1 MFVGNSG
8 ATRRGDERKRRGN
21 EEKKMRGRNDKES
34 RKSNVEGSKQNKKK
48 AHKEKARHKH
58 TNTTQKQGDTS
69 QRDFKQARGPREDDQ
84 KMFVPGK
91 RARGGSQ
98 RITMGSRKLQD
109 DENDPEKQLS
119 SNKASHVSGLHLS
132 LDALTVVEDPT
143 TNPSLSMSAS
153 NDFDPTDDATLLD
166 SRETFVPDDTY
177 ESVSPRAYEDSDT
190 SSSSTSSSTVSG
202 PPPESLTVAVLLENF
217 SSLTCVERLPR
228 SAKRVVLSRGDIEG
242 HRDRT
247 DDFSRFLLT
256 KTLDDTVPD
265 HILSSLNI
273 ETSVYDRY
281 FEDWIVLDDVNDISN
296 FAKIRL
302 SLLGSRETLG
312 DQPSQSDSSDPTLAR
327 TRTRSITASS
337 SSSVES
343 TQRPCKYELNEDE
356 EETPD
361 NGSTMSDEE
370 LALLATR
377 MQDPKTGVTIKDRR
391 YLMRVYKKC
400 FIGYEA
406 VTWIMKNLGLAS
418 REEGVRVGQMLVQSF
433 FVSHVCY
440 DHGFK
445 DKYLFYHFCKGSGD
459 ELPLSQRI
467 TERLNPQIIESVDR
481 ITLEMATF
489 EVGVKTKKRR
499 WRLKQYENCFV
510 GEEAV
515 TWMCRH
521 LGISRSN
528 GCLLGDLMMERGLIV
543 HVTNSHTFLDEP
555 HLYIFTPKLLSLQR
569 NNPDAGLFSPDDCKK
584 DMIRTQSAFFR
595 PSAAPAFFS
604 PAASLPSN
612 AVTRFQREHG
622 VAARHGSV
630 DISPIDR
637 SVMMLNNPTWCQPSV
652 PSPSSS
658 SSSSSSSP
666 TPKARQENENK
677 TFKVVL
683 DIPTV
688 LPREEDDR
696 SREKKVKTVKMVGE
710 GFAYATY
717 EGSGSLVLYNMDAG
731 SQEFLHNES
740 PISVVHH
747 EYPWIVSY
755 HEDHSIQLYNIQT
768 GVGKRFGFYASEL
781 VRAPQAILLDD
792 DHLVA
797 VSPDELT
804 IWKTNTNS
812 PRPLKRLNLSTDGG
826 SFQSLSQPY
835 CQIQRNHI
843 LLCDQWQ
850 FQVWNWVDEK
860 VVLEGSIDK
869 HAYKN
874 AIFFH
879 ARMCYDTV
887 VTISSNDLKIWKMP
901 SGAARSDAVPPSPV
915 RVALGTFVTALY
927 VDYCFVIMGTTDGDL
942 LVHRRKTGE
951 LLCKLND
958 APLSCSSGGS
968 SSSSSDSKRNGEYED
983 LENSAVTEQKR
994 NAIFTVCFLCH
1005 ILFSSLLVGLILTL
1019 RSVLFCLWDAGG
1031 ESGED
1036 GDHWAQGSCGDVGL

>member
-1 MFVGNSG
+1 
-8 ATRRGDERKRRGN
+8 
-21 EEKKMRGRNDKES
+21 
-34 RKSNVEGSKQNKKK
+34 
-48 AHKEKARHKH
+48 
-58 TNTTQKQGDTS
+58 
-69 QRDFKQARGPREDDQ
+69 
-84 KMFVPGK
+84 
-91 RARGGSQ
+91 
-98 RITMGSRKLQD
+98 MGSRKLNE
-109 DENDPEKQLS
+109 DETGPEKQLS
-119 SNKASHVSGLHLS
+119 SNKTSHVPAFQLS
-132 LDALTVVEDPT
+132 LDSLTATEDAT

-153 NDFDPTDDATLLD
+153 TDFDPTDDPTLLD
-166 SRETFVPDDTY
+166 SRDTFIPDDTS
-177 ESVSPRAYEDSDT
+177 EALTPRPFEDCDT
-190 SSSSTSSSTVSG
+190 SSSSSSSTVSSG

-228 SAKRVVLSRGDIEG
+228 SAKRIVLSRGDIEG
-242 HRDRT
+242 HRGRI
-247 DDFSRFLLT
+247 DDFSRFLFT
-256 KTLDDTVPD
+256 KTLDETVPD
-265 HILSSLNI
+265 HILSSLSI
-273 ETSVYDRY
+273 EISVYDRY
-281 FEDWIVLDDVNDISN
+281 FEDWIVLDDLNDIGN

-302 SLLGSRETLG
+302 SLLCTQDPSV
-312 DQPSQSDSSDPTLAR
+312 DQSFTSDSSDPTLLD
-327 TRTRSITASS
+327 TRSRRI
-337 SSSVES
+337 SSSVTVAKS
-343 TQRPCKYELNEDE
+343 LYQYELNEDQ
-356 EETPD
+356 EETLD
-361 NGSTMSDEE
+361 NGSTMNDEE
-370 LALLATR
+370 LALLAAR

-400 FIGYEA
+400 FIGFEG
-406 VTWIMKNLGLAS
+406 VTWIMKHLGLAS
-418 REEGVRVGQMLVQSF
+418 REEGTRVGQMLVQSF

-445 DKYLFYHFCKGSGD
+445 DKYLFYNFCKGSGD
-459 ELPLSQRI
+459 DLPLSQRV

-481 ITLEMATF
+481 IALEMASF

-499 WRLKQYENCFV
+499 WRLKQYENSFV

-528 GCLLGDLMMERGLIV
+528 GCLLGELMMERGLII
-543 HVTNSHTFLDEP
+543 HVTNSHTFVDEP

-569 NNPDAGLFSPDDCKK
+569 NDLDAGLSSSAGSKK
-584 DMIRTQSAFFR
+584 DMNRTQSAFFR
-595 PSAAPAFFS
+595 PSGAPALFS
-604 PAASLPSN
+604 PAVSLPST
-612 AVTRFQREHG
+612 AVSQFQREYNETG
-622 VAARHGSV
+622 RHGSM

-637 SVMMLNNPTWCQPSV
+637 SIMMINNPTWCQPAIPSS
-652 PSPSSS
+652 SPSSS
-658 SSSSSSSP
+658 SSAM
-666 TPKARQENENK
+666 TPKMRQENENK

-683 DIPTV
+683 DIPIA
-688 LPREEDDR
+688 LPREGDDR
-696 SREKKVKTVKMVGE
+696 SREQKVKTVKMIGE

-717 EGSGSLVLYNMDAG
+717 EGSGSLVLYNMDSG
-731 SQEFLHNES
+731 TQEFLHNES

-747 EYPWIVSY
+747 DYPWVVSY

-812 PRPLKRLNLSTDGG
+812 PRPLKRLNLSTDSG
-826 SFQSLSQPY
+826 SFQSLSQSY

-860 VVLEGSIDK
+860 IVLEGAIDK

-887 VTISSNDLKIWKMP
+887 VTVSSNDLKIWKMP
-901 SGAARSDAVPPSPV
+901 SGVARPDTGPPSPV
-915 RVALGTFVTALY
+915 KVPLGTFVTALY

-942 LVHRRKTGE
+942 IVHRRKTGD
-951 LLCKLND
+951 LLYKLND
-958 APLSCSSGGS
+958 ATLSCSSGDS
-968 SSSSSDSKRNGEYED
+968 SSSSSSSSSSLDSKRNGEYED

-994 NAIFTVCFLCH
+994 NAIFTV
-1005 ILFSSLLVGLILTL
+1005 
-1019 RSVLFCLWDAGG
+1019 
-1031 ESGED
+1031 
-1036 GDHWAQGSCGDVGL
+1036 